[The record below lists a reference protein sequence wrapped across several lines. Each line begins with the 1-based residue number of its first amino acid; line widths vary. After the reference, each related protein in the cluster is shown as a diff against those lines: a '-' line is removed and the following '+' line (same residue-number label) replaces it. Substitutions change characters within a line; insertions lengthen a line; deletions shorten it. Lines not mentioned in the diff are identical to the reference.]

1 MNKKLMLALGGVF
14 LLLVTLAILD
24 YLGFFEKKPEEVE
37 KAPQVVLGDARYVPM
52 PRPFVFNLRSGSRVH
67 TVQIKAQLLVR
78 GASNEQMAL
87 DHIPLIEDTM
97 ITAFGQA
104 QFDVLLTQGGKE
116 ELRQDTL
123 LAVQNAMQAIVGQSI
138 VEKVLFTGF
147 VMQ

>member
-1 MNKKLMLALGGVF
+1 MAIGGII
-14 LLLVTLAILD
+14 LAIISYVVLD
-24 YLGFFEKKPEEVE
+24 YLGFFEKTPVVVEKKPE
-37 KAPQVVLGDARYVPM
+37 VVLGDARYVPM
-52 PRPFVFNLRSGSRVH
+52 PRPFVFNLQTGSRVR
-67 TVQIKAQLLVR
+67 TIQIKAQLLVR
-78 GASNEQMAL
+78 GANNEQIAL

-104 QFDVLLTQGGKE
+104 EFDVLTTQGGKD

-123 LAVQNAMQAIVGQSI
+123 LAVQNALQALVGQAV